1 MEQRTATNHPAE
13 RKDDRHPLGPLNW
26 EDTPT
31 PEEMKATETY
41 LENLRQ
47 RVQHASHAMLEQFI
61 KTTKADPMR
70 VILVQKFDLDGRMEM
85 TAKILPEP
93 ELHPLLAA
101 VQGKLVEVGNLDG
114 DPDIGI
120 SLDTGEGQFLTLVGL
135 AQKDARAIAQHF
147 GDQIEITVRAVPAD
161 AKQNG

>member
-1 MEQRTATNHPAE
+1 MDHRTASNHPAE

-26 EDTPT
+26 EDAPT
-31 PEEMKATETY
+31 PEEMKATEVY

-47 RVQHASHAMLEQFI
+47 RVHHASHAMLEQFI
-61 KTTKADPMR
+61 KTTKVDPMR

-93 ELHPLLAA
+93 EPRPLLATIE
-101 VQGKLVEVGNLDG
+101 GKLVEVGNMDG

-120 SLDTGEGQFLTLVGL
+120 SLDAGDGQFLTIVGL
-135 AQKDARAIAQHF
+135 TQKDARSIAQHY
-147 GDQIEITVRAVPAD
+147 GDQIEIIVRAVPANGQ
-161 AKQNG
+161 QNG